1 MNREQF
7 VGLLRHVLTFA
18 GGFFVTKGLVDTDM
32 LGELIGGLLSIIG
45 VIWSIADKKTVV
57 DTDKS

>member
-1 MNREQF
+1 MNRDQF

-18 GGFFVTKGLVDTDM
+18 GGFFVTKGFVDTDM
-32 LGELIGGLLSIIG
+32 LAELIGGLLSIIG